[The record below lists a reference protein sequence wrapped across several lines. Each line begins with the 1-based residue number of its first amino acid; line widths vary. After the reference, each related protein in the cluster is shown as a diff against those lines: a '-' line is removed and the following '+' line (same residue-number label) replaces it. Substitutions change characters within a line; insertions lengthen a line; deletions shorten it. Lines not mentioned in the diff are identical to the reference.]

1 MILFDVAIVLWLT
14 IIWATLFFLTKMIDA
29 QERRIRDLENRK

>member
-1 MILFDVAIVLWLT
+1 MSVFDGAVFFTLTFIWVAVV
-14 IIWATLFFLTKMIDA
+14 FLTKRVNA